1 MTEVAANRRDWLRRI
16 SEITDDANR
25 HQDEYSATVGD
36 FTIYIHPSVFSPKYF
51 KETQWYAENLPAIV
65 NGKSFLEVGVGSGLV
80 SLSVAASGSSRV
92 FGVDINPEAVKIA
105 QKNFE
110 ANGMKNG
117 AFAVSD
123 IYENVTGRFDFIF
136 WNHPW
141 QNSLTNITDQLNC
154 EHTFDEDY
162 RHLTTYISEAKN
174 YLTPGGRM
182 LLGTSAFAD
191 REAMD
196 EIFAEHGCIRK
207 TLTSGKRDIGKGVFE
222 EYYIIEVAKL

>member
-1 MTEVAANRRDWLRRI
+1 MTQAVANRRDWLRRI

-51 KETQWYAENLPAIV
+51 KETQWYAENLPTIV
-65 NGKSFLEVGVGSGLV
+65 NGKSFLEIGVGSGLV

-92 FGVDINPEAVKIA
+92 VGVDINPEAVKIA

-110 ANGMKNG
+110 VNGMKNG
-117 AFAVSD
+117 TFIVSD
-123 IYENVTGRFDFIF
+123 VYETVMGRFDFIF

-141 QNSLTNITDQLNC
+141 QNSLGNITDQLKC

-162 RHLTTYISEAKN
+162 HHLASYIAEAKK
-174 YLTPGGRM
+174 YLTPGGRI

-191 REAMD
+191 RMAMD
-196 EIFAEHGCIRK
+196 QIFTEYGYMRK
-207 TLTSGKRDIGKGVFE
+207 TLTSGERDIGKGVHE
-222 EYYIIEVAKL
+222 EYYIIEVARL